1 MLQKQRIINEFQKL
15 VSMDSESF
23 CERQI
28 ADYLKEK
35 LEAFGFTVSEDD
47 AGEVLTE
54 QGLNLAEKENLPYTG
69 NLYAF
74 LPGNC
79 EGEPILLAAHMDT
92 VKPGQGKQAIL
103 HADGKITSDG
113 STVLGADDLSG
124 VVSILEALQVI
135 HEEQLPHPDIE
146 ILFSVAEELFSLGS
160 RVFDY
165 SQIRAK
171 QAYVFDL
178 SGPVG
183 TAALAAPT
191 ILSLDICVNG
201 KDAHAGFAPETG
213 IHSIAIAATAIA
225 EIQNDRINDTTT
237 VNIGT
242 IHGGDGKNIVPKQC
256 VISGEVR
263 SMDHETALAQ
273 AENIRK
279 IFEEKADAYGGTT
292 EMKVTEEVHAYRV
305 ALDNPVV
312 QRFHRA
318 CQAAG
323 LSEQLVDTYGGSD
336 NNNFALHG
344 ITGIVPACAMEN
356 VHSCQEYTCVDEL
369 ERSARLV
376 LELILA

>member
-23 CERQI
+23 CERQL
-28 ADYLKEK
+28 ADYLKER
-35 LEAFGFTVSEDD
+35 LEAFGFTVSEDN

-54 QGLNLAEKENLPYTG
+54 QGLNPAEKENLPYTG

-183 TAALAAPT
+183 TAALAR
-191 ILSLDICVNG
+191 C
-201 KDAHAGFAPETG
+201 
-213 IHSIAIAATAIA
+213 IAWCYY
-225 EIQNDRINDTTT
+225 RR
-237 VNIGT
+237 
-242 IHGGDGKNIVPKQC
+242 HG
-256 VISGEVR
+256 R
-263 SMDHETALAQ
+263 
-273 AENIRK
+273 
-279 IFEEKADAYGGTT
+279 
-292 EMKVTEEVHAYRV
+292 
-305 ALDNPVV
+305 
-312 QRFHRA
+312 
-318 CQAAG
+318 
-323 LSEQLVDTYGGSD
+323 
-336 NNNFALHG
+336 
-344 ITGIVPACAMEN
+344 
-356 VHSCQEYTCVDEL
+356 
-369 ERSARLV
+369 
-376 LELILA
+376 